1 MAFFASALT
10 GVDPLTPDEVAQIP
24 SAALP
29 LGLQISHLL
38 AEFTRLSIQLFAHL
52 SNTSPSL
59 AVSNSSASPI
69 EAVYDA
75 LASIDDKLA
84 SLLVMYDA
92 HQRRQRRIEAL
103 VDELGA
109 LEGRWRTSA
118 QTLERCVAD
127 LAPVVASG
135 ARDRAAISTASRAR
149 PTPTAVLS
157 YARLLAP
164 FTSAPPSSLFPPEV
178 KLKGV
183 GATDPTG
190 RSLPAGAI
198 PPFPTEATMRRGRLQ
213 FGREGLLQGYLG
225 EMEEVGGESPGP
237 SPLSRLEVESAGTQ
251 PYGATAGRRDP
262 DTGALLPPEPAGT
275 RPPADAAARLEHE
288 AKMHASARAGD
299 QVQDAEGDAG
309 DFVFD
314 LDLNP
319 DM

>member
-1 MAFFASALT
+1 MAVLASAPT

-225 EMEEVGGESPGP
+225 EMEEVGG
-237 SPLSRLEVESAGTQ
+237 
-251 PYGATAGRRDP
+251 RRDP
-262 DTGALLPPEPAGT
+262 DTGALPPPEPAGT